1 MQQKNLPYAPKCE
14 NRFDAKVTELLAL
27 PKTLGHLNESQGG
40 CLVGDVQY
48 QAFVYRHRPSGQ
60 ELNEVKLAKIDVKT
74 GEILKLSRTL
84 FLHHANDMTYNS
96 KTGKL
101 LVSNNAPHRKWL
113 TVIDPDTLE
122 MERTIE
128 LPVDIFGISYNEKK
142 DIYAVG
148 ISFGKSFCLLDA
160 DFRVIDDKI
169 YSPSPLTERYV
180 NQGIGSDDDFIYFA
194 FWDAYT
200 LHDDPENFQS
210 TVAAY
215 RWNGE
220 FAGLIDFNIGAQEP
234 ENLSTRD
241 GKIVLIAD
249 DDGFTHF
256 YELS

>member
-1 MQQKNLPYAPKCE
+1 MQPKHLPYAPQCE
-14 NRFDAKVTELLAL
+14 NRFAATATAL
-27 PKTLGHLNESQGG
+27 FTVPKTLGHLNEAQGG
-40 CLVGDVQY
+40 CLVGDFYY

-60 ELNEVKLAKIDVKT
+60 ELNEVKIAKVDMKK
-74 GEILKLSRTL
+74 GEIVQTSRTL
-84 FLHHANDMTYNS
+84 FLHHANDITYNS
-96 KTGKL
+96 KTNKL
-101 LVSNNAPHRKWL
+101 LVCNNAPHRKWL
-113 TVIDPDTLE
+113 SVIDPDTLE

-128 LPVDIFGISYNEKK
+128 LPVEIFGISYNEKK

-169 YSPSPLTERYV
+169 YPPSPLTERYI

-200 LHDDPENFQS
+200 LKKDPESFQS

-220 FAGLIDFNIGAQEP
+220 FAGFIDFNIGLHEP

-241 GKIVLIAD
+241 GKLVLVANSD
-249 DDGFTHF
+249 EGMHC
-256 YELS
+256 YQLS